1 MRVIH
6 NTGVDY
12 MSNTGELSRDEAIGR
27 CTRHFNEG
35 FNCCETILL
44 SFGELLGV
52 ESEVIPKIA
61 TPFGG
66 GICKRKHM
74 CGALS
79 GAVMVVGL
87 KYGRNT
93 PEGKR
98 EPSSERVA
106 RLVEKFT
113 EKYGS
118 ANCIEVLGYDPE
130 DLEKVKR
137 DKDKIRANI
146 CGPLIRQVA
155 EWLWDEIK

>member
-1 MRVIH
+1 
-6 NTGVDY
+6 
-12 MSNTGELSRDEAIGR
+12 MSIRAKLRQGQRLVVS
-27 CTRHFNEG
+27 RHFNEG
-35 FNCCETILL
+35 FNCCETIGAFILQ
-44 SFGELLGV
+44 LLGL
-52 ESEVIPKIA
+52 EAKSYPKLA

-66 GICKRKHM
+66 GILQEKAHVRRPF
-74 CGALS
+74 GGGDGGS
-79 GAVMVVGL
+79 L
-87 KYGRNT
+87 KIWPNT